1 MVVHFRHE
9 AVHKLLN
16 TVLSELDERWDETQA
31 CIVCTAK
38 AVYKTNE
45 AGGVMG

>member
-1 MVVHFRHE
+1 M
-9 AVHKLLN
+9 LN
-16 TVLSELDERWDETQA
+16 TVLSELDERRDETQA
-31 CIVCTAK
+31 CTVYTAK